1 MHDARAGAN
10 AYGRGNAW
18 RVQGIILILNLR
30 TRVLSMNKYHL
41 VALGIVAACGT
52 AATNAADTHDHS
64 IMVAAPSGLPADVA
78 LTGVPMK
85 MSPYDLPH
93 QFRTQLRG
101 DVANSSGTLT
111 MKQVGKDVQYTVAW
125 N

>member
-10 AYGRGNAW
+10 AYGRGQAW
-18 RVQGIILILNLR
+18 RVQGIILFLNLR
-30 TRVLSMNKYHL
+30 TGVLSMNKYHL
-41 VALGIVAACGT
+41 VALGIVAAFAT

-64 IMVAAPSGLPADVA
+64 MMVAAPSGLPADVA

-93 QFRTQLRG
+93 QFRTPVSATSAG
-101 DVANSSGTLT
+101 SPEG
-111 MKQVGKDVQYTVAW
+111 
-125 N
+125 